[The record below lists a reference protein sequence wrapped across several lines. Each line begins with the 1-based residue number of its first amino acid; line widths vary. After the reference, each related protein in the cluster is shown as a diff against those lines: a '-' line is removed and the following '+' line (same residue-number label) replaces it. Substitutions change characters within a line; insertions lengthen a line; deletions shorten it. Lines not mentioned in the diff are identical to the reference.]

1 MEATAALTAEQREE
15 LERQQELAALKTRD
29 GQSNAYRDALM
40 EALTAKNLEI
50 GAQGLQPRIDSVVQ
64 ALTMLQAE
72 FIAMFPNRNER
83 RMRMAEVE
91 TNLKRLVALRSGM
104 SQKPA
109 KPMAPD
115 TVN

>member
-1 MEATAALTAEQREE
+1 MTELTAEMREQM
-15 LERQQELAALKTRD
+15 ERDAETAALKTRD
-29 GQSNAYRDALM
+29 GQSKAYRDALM
-40 EALTAKNLEI
+40 EALTAKNLEVS
-50 GAQGLQPRIDSVVQ
+50 AQGLQPRIDSVIQ

-72 FIAMFPNRNER
+72 FVAMYSNRNER

-109 KPMAPD
+109 KMMAPD
-115 TVN
+115 QVN